1 MAYMMTM
8 KKMKLL
14 FENWRGY
21 LLNEGM
27 KTVDDLPEG
36 AYIAIKKIQGGYA
49 VYYSDKDGRRTPP
62 TRPGQEVVVPHGKI
76 MFGPVADFDGN
87 CLNAFVVFGSKAD
100 NSWGPLLYDIAIE
113 WATERGSGLIADRGI
128 VSPEA
133 RAVWDYYLNKRSD
146 VYAVQLDDKDPD
158 IRPDRPSMN
167 KDDYRLTPG
176 KPEDDCD
183 QQVALSDPG
192 GYPEYDR
199 FDPPE
204 PDEWKAMLRAAPL
217 SKMYRKEPTTI
228 NRLREM
234 GRLLEL

>member
-1 MAYMMTM
+1 
-8 KKMKLL
+8 MKLL

-36 AYIAIKKIQGGYA
+36 VYIAIKKIRGGFA
-49 VYYSDKDGRRTPP
+49 VYYSDKDGLSTTPSYARFHLRR
-62 TRPGQEVVVPHGKI
+62 PHGKI
-76 MFGPVADFDGN
+76 MFAPAESFEGN
-87 CLNAFVVFGSKAD
+87 CLDAFVVFGSKAG
-100 NSWGPLLYDIAIE
+100 SGWGPLLYDIAIE
-113 WATERGSGLIADRGI
+113 WTTERGSGLIADRAS
-128 VSPEA
+128 VSREA

-158 IRPDRPSMN
+158 IRPDRRVPDN

-192 GYPEYDR
+192 GYPKYDR
-199 FDPPE
+199 FDPPK
-204 PDEWKAMLRAAPL
+204 PDEWKAMLKAAPL

-228 NRLREM
+228 NKLREM

>member
-1 MAYMMTM
+1 MMTM

-36 AYIAIKKIQGGYA
+36 VYIAIKKTQGGFS

-62 TRPGQEVVVPHGKI
+62 TRAGQEVVVPHGKI
-76 MFGPVADFDGN
+76 MFGPTDQNIDGN

-100 NSWGPLLYDIAIE
+100 NRWGPLLYDIAIE

-167 KDDYRLTPG
+167 KDNYRLTPG

-228 NRLREM
+228 NKLREM

>member
-1 MAYMMTM
+1 M
-8 KKMKLL
+8 
-14 FENWRGY
+14 N
-21 LLNEGM
+21 
-27 KTVDDLPEG
+27 TVDDLPEG
-36 AYIAIKKIQGGYA
+36 VYIAIKKIQFGLA
-49 VYYSDKDGRRTPP
+49 VYYSDKDGDITPMA
-62 TRPGQEVVVPHGKI
+62 RAGQTTGQPYGRVK
-76 MFGPVADFDGN
+76 FGPSDLDVDGN
-87 CLNAFVVFGSKAD
+87 CLDAFVVFGSKAD
-100 NSWGPLLYDIAIE
+100 KGWGPLLYDIAIE
-113 WATERGSGLIADRGI
+113 WATEKGSGLIADRGI

-133 RAVWDYYLNKRSD
+133 RAVWDYYMKNRTKDADSSKR

-158 IRPDRPSMN
+158 IRPDLPSMN

-217 SKMYRKEPTTI
+217 SKMYRKESTTI
-228 NRLREM
+228 NKLREM